1 MAGAGQFQRTFNRS
15 LEGLKS
21 FVLRWIQAPP
31 IVPQPPAIIGRPRT
45 PFPGVDKLKILLT
58 NDDGIHAPGL
68 WAAAQALSKVGEVC
82 VVAPDREQSGTGASL
97 TLHRPVKTRQVPAG
111 AYCPELSGSDASGL
125 PAGAPAHP
133 VTAHAVEGTPAD
145 SCLLALEQLSGK
157 VDLVVSGIN
166 TGSNLGW
173 DIMVSGTVGAA
184 VQGYVRGYPTIAISV
199 GSVVNPQFEAAAR
212 FLQLAACQAGAS
224 RLDQPFFLNVNV
236 PSVSLAQIAGVQ
248 VTRLSGRSYGESVR
262 ADGTGNQQRYWISRN
277 RPVHN
282 DNGEGTD
289 AGALKN
295 NRISITPLH
304 LDLSHREAMPE
315 IESLLEGV
323 PEQLLGPRD

>member
-1 MAGAGQFQRTFNRS
+1 
-15 LEGLKS
+15 
-21 FVLRWIQAPP
+21 
-31 IVPQPPAIIGRPRT
+31 
-45 PFPGVDKLKILLT
+45 
-58 NDDGIHAPGL
+58 
-68 WAAAQALSKVGEVC
+68 
-82 VVAPDREQSGTGASL
+82 
-97 TLHRPVKTRQVPAG
+97 
-111 AYCPELSGSDASGL
+111 
-125 PAGAPAHP
+125 
-133 VTAHAVEGTPAD
+133 
-145 SCLLALEQLSGK
+145 
-157 VDLVVSGIN
+157 LVVSGIN

-304 LDLSHREAMPE
+304 LDLSHREAMPQ

>member
-1 MAGAGQFQRTFNRS
+1 M
-15 LEGLKS
+15 
-21 FVLRWIQAPP
+21 
-31 IVPQPPAIIGRPRT
+31 
-45 PFPGVDKLKILLT
+45 
-58 NDDGIHAPGL
+58 
-68 WAAAQALSKVGEVC
+68 
-82 VVAPDREQSGTGASL
+82 VAPDREQSGTGASL

-111 AYCPELSGSDASGL
+111 AYCQELAGAEAKGSDGR
-125 PAGAPAHP
+125 PAHP

-145 SCLLALEQLSGK
+145 SCVLALEQLSGK

-199 GSVVNPQFEAAAR
+199 GSVVNPQFAAAAR
-212 FLQLAACQAGAS
+212 FLQLAASQAGVS

-262 ADGTGNQQRYWISRN
+262 AEGTGNQQRYWISRN

-304 LDLSHREAMPE
+304 LDLSHREGIPE